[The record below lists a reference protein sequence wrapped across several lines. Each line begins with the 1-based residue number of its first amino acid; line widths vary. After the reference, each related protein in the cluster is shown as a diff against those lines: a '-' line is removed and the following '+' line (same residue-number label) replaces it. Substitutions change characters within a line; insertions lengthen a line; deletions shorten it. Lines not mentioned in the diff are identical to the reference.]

1 VSAAIEDRLR
11 HRHCF
16 QPKDISMTNLK
27 LTLLAAAAIGA
38 VSIGGASAMPFSK
51 APAAIGDSHVQDIRV
66 VCDDNGRC
74 YNTRRTYRRSYSY
87 GPGYAPGYYNNGGYY
102 ARPAYGYNDGP
113 RLGIGV
119 GPIGLGIW

>member
-1 VSAAIEDRLR
+1 
-11 HRHCF
+11 
-16 QPKDISMTNLK
+16 MTNLK

-51 APAAIGDSHVQDIRV
+51 APTAIGDGQMQDIRV

-87 GPGYAPGYYNNGGYY
+87 GPGYAPGYHNNGGHY
-102 ARPAYGYNDGP
+102 ARPAYRYYDGP
-113 RLGIGV
+113 RV
-119 GPIGLGIW
+119 GIGLGPVGFGIW

>member
-1 VSAAIEDRLR
+1 LKLDCVTDTAFSQRT
-11 HRHCF
+11 F
-16 QPKDISMTNLK
+16 PMTNLK

-74 YNTRRTYRRSYSY
+74 YNTRRTYRRSYSH
-87 GPGYAPGYYNNGGYY
+87 GPGYAPGYYNNGYNNGGYY
-102 ARPAYGYNDGP
+102 ARPSYGYYDGP
-113 RLGIGV
+113 RVGIGL